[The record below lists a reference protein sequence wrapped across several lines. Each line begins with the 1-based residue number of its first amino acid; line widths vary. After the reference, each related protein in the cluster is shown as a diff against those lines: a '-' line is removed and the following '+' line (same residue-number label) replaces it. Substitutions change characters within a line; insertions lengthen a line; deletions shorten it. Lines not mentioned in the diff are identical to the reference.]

1 MSLKKPLRSALYVP
15 CDKPRALE
23 KARALPADALILD
36 LEDAVSPEAKDMAR
50 DTLVTTLMAAGFG
63 AKTVCVRVNALSTP
77 WGKADVAALAALPAP
92 SRPSAV
98 ALPKAESAHDIH
110 ALDDRMP
117 DGVEIWPL
125 IETPKGVLNV
135 GEIAASSPFITTL
148 VMGTSDLVKDLHARH
163 VPQRAPLLYSLS
175 RVVLVARAL
184 GLAALDGVHLD
195 LSDEAGFVA
204 SCAEGRAMG
213 FDGKTLIHPKTIAA
227 ANAAFGPDAAEI
239 AHAKA
244 LIAAWQA
251 RGSQSVI
258 VVDGQLVE
266 NLHIIE
272 AERLLALAAHI
283 ELLEKDSLA

>member
-1 MSLKKPLRSALYVP
+1 MTLKKPLRSALYVP

-23 KARALPADALILD
+23 KARMLPCDAIILD
-36 LEDAVSPEAKDMAR
+36 LEDAVSPAAKEMAR
-50 DTLVTTLMAAGFG
+50 QTLCATLEAGGFG

-77 WGKADVAALAALPAP
+77 WGKADVAALAALPA
-92 SRPSAV
+92 SARPSAV
-98 ALPKAESAHDIH
+98 ALPKAETAHDIH
-110 ALDDRMP
+110 ALDNHMP
-117 DGVEIWPL
+117 DGVDIWPL
-125 IETPKGVLNV
+125 IETPKGVLHV

-163 VPQRAPLLYSLS
+163 VPERAPLLYSLS

-184 GLAALDGVHLD
+184 GLAVLDGVHLD
-195 LSDEAGFVA
+195 LNDDAGFAA
-204 SCAEGRAMG
+204 SCEQGRALG
-213 FDGKTLIHPKTIAA
+213 FDGKTLIHPKTIDV
-227 ANAAFGPDAAEI
+227 ANTVFGPDATEI
-239 AHAKA
+239 AHAKK
-244 LIAAWQA
+244 LVEAWQA